1 MKIKIKSLMFSKK
14 KYCIF
19 RIMFQV
25 MLEGLGNGETSFLEG
40 DHAPVR
46 NKACPYMLVMAM
58 NISSTATVYHGQNL
72 SWTNEQY
79 LHCNPERQHFHHP
92 HLCCTNENQ
101 LRLRVLRWQLLY
113 TCRGSVHCLAL
124 ELGLQT
130 HTELA
135 CLLTLTQDGLI

>member
-25 MLEGLGNGETSFLEG
+25 ILVGLGNDGISFLEG
-40 DHAPVR
+40 NHVSVR
-46 NKACPYMLVMAM
+46 NKACPYMLVMATS
-58 NISSTATVYHGQNL
+58 ISFPATVYHGQDL
-72 SWTNEQY
+72 SWTNEWC
-79 LHCNPERQHFHHP
+79 LHCNPERQHFHYP
-92 HLCCTNENQ
+92 HLCCRDEDQ
-101 LRLRVLRWQLLY
+101 VRLRVLRWQPLY
-113 TCRGSVHCLAL
+113 SCRGSIHRLAL
-124 ELGLQT
+124 ESGLQT